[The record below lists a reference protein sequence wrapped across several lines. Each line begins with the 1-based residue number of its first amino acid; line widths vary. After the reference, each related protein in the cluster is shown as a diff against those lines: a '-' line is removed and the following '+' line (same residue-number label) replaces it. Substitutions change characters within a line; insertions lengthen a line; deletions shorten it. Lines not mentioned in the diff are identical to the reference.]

1 MPIEIEAQ
9 QFRSSREIE
18 KEREGI
24 RLARERVLKV
34 NIFFCTMKVH
44 CELSSFTYLR
54 QFVEYFNKYYQ
65 EHII

>member
-34 NIFFCTMKVH
+34 IILFCTMKV
-44 CELSSFTYLR
+44 ERSLLTVLR
-54 QFVEYFNKYYQ
+54 QFVEYFK
-65 EHII
+65 